1 MNKRDNQIIKKHS
14 MYKRESWNLDG
25 DGRFEIRIKGF
36 WKKFYTKKMRR
47 QYKKERG
54 DLIG

>member
-47 QYKKERG
+47 QYKKEKG